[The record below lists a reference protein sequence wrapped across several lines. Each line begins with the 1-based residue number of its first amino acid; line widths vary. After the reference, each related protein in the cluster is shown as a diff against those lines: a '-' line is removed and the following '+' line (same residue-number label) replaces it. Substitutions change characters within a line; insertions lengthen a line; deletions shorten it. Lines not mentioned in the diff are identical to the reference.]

1 MEDSLFIN
9 IFTLI
14 LALAIDWIVACGI
27 WFLVC
32 KCFAINFVW
41 LQGTGVWLFSKI
53 FPKGSTVK
61 SVEAA
66 LRK

>member
-1 MEDSLFIN
+1 MEDSLFIY
-9 IFTLI
+9 ILTLI
-14 LALAIDWIVACGI
+14 LFLAIDWIVACGI

-41 LQGTGVWLFSKI
+41 LHGTGVWLFSKI
-53 FPKGSTVK
+53 FPKESTAK